1 MKNDKWNSLSLKNKS
16 DLMRMYIKNGINDL
30 NDIKKH
36 YNSFQDGGE
45 VSNDRSIIENTLT
58 RKNNFKTALKDF
70 YGEDY
75 KKQRG
80 VDLILDRNTP
90 TINVQKYK
98 DELKDWY
105 TKRSVSRP
113 DLVSEEQLKDVDYL
127 LSNMKVINATQAIKR
142 KEPFIVPSSFKE
154 DYDTSYGYVP
164 YIQAKHL
171 EKNPYTGAVYSP
183 QSHTVV
189 VNDLSNRTPIQ
200 TYPASTILTH
210 EMTHGLPLFTE
221 QVREVMRKHGIKEDD
236 YNNNPEEIYS
246 RLNQLRSYYNIDPS
260 KTYTMEEI
268 EELRKDKTSS
278 SSEGLDIFNKD
289 YSNDFI
295 LDLFNSVALN
305 NYNNSTVNFASKG
318 GRINIYEEGGK
329 TGIKTPSGTQKPYY
343 EIPESTRRVLRG
355 LAIRNRDKEALLRL
369 GYDEK
374 GNSIAESKGGNFG
387 GSGAGSVWNT
397 EDNIIESYDYV
408 RNTPILRSFSDA
420 FSEARKQGLSTFM
433 FNNQEYT
440 TDISDNPN
448 YIGKRYEPK
457 LNIREVLDEN
467 KKVISDSTRVEPYLG
482 QIPGTHKRNKFQDGG
497 KKSTLGVPYMSLNS
511 SDYDYFNASP
521 SNMPR
526 NKKEHWTSRNEDGRI
541 LKGNNHPTLDL
552 ALNIEGL
559 LGNKI
564 YKNVDGTYSSYEEGQ
579 FPTSLGVH
587 INNTNNDVSPL
598 DPNKRFKNIKTT
610 KGRRYNEDNILYISD
625 KLNNT
630 LLNDAQKNAI
640 LGSIIEESGG
650 NPFAVDE
657 TGRFKGLLQWED
669 SRYSPDNK
677 LSEKE
682 ELDNQLLY
690 LMETLY
696 NTSDKK
702 SWTHGGTGS
711 GYKSAKH
718 AKDTFFNTDD
728 LYKAT
733 HSLNRGYI
741 RPTGGDYSVNNRYK
755 VAKQLK

>member
-16 DLMRMYIKNGINDL
+16 DLMKMYIKNGINSL
-30 NDIKKH
+30 EDIKKH
-36 YNSFQDGGE
+36 YNSFQNGGDT
-45 VSNDRSIIENTLT
+45 SNDRSIIENTLN
-58 RKNNFKTALKDF
+58 RKEDFKTSLKSF
-70 YGEDY
+70 YSENPNL
-75 KKQRG
+75 QRG
-80 VDLILDRNTP
+80 VDLTLDRNTP
-90 TINVQKYK
+90 FINAQKYK
-98 DELKDWY
+98 DELKEWY
-105 TKRSVSRP
+105 TKRNISRP
-113 DLVSEEQLKDVDYL
+113 DLVSKEQLEDIDYL

-142 KEPFIVPSSFKE
+142 QKPSIVPSTFKV
-154 DYDTSYGYVP
+154 DYDVAYGYAP
-164 YIQAKHL
+164 YKQAVHL
-171 EKNPYTGAVYSP
+171 KENPNRGAVYSP
-183 QSHTVV
+183 HSHTVV
-189 VNDLSNRTPIQ
+189 MNDLPNSVPIQ
-200 TYPASTILTH
+200 EYPANTILTH
-210 EMTHGLPLFTE
+210 EMTHGIPLFIN
-221 QVREVMRKHGIKEDD
+221 QVKDVMRKHGIKEDE

-246 RLNQLRSYYNIDPS
+246 RLNQLRSYYNIDPN
-260 KTYTMEEI
+260 KNYTLEEI
-268 EELRKDKTSS
+268 ENLRKGKTSTQ
-278 SSEGLDIFNKD
+278 SEGFDIFNGN

-305 NYNNSTVNFASKG
+305 NTDYNTANFASKG
-318 GRINIYEEGGK
+318 GRINRFDDGGK
-329 TGIKTPSGTQKPYY
+329 NILKTKSGIHKPYY
-343 EIPESTRRVLRG
+343 EIPESTRRVLKG
-355 LAIRNRDKEALLRL
+355 LAMRNRDKEALLRL
-369 GYDEK
+369 GYDER
-374 GNSIAESKGGNFG
+374 GNSIAAPKGGNFG

-397 EDNIIESYDYV
+397 GDNIIESYDYV

-497 KKSTLGVPYMSLNS
+497 KKSILGVPYRSLNS

-587 INNTNNDVSPL
+587 INNTNNDVSSL

-610 KGRRYNEDNILYISD
+610 KGRRYNEDNMLYISD
-625 KLNNT
+625 KLNGT

-669 SRYSPDNK
+669 SRYSPNNK

-696 NTSDKK
+696 NTDDRK
-702 SWTHGGTGS
+702 SWTHGGKGS
-711 GYKSAKH
+711 GYKSGKH
-718 AKDTFFNTDD
+718 AKETFFNTDD
-728 LYKAT
+728 LYEAT